1 MSDLR
6 RLVRTLSL
14 TGLVAVTAA
23 GCSPLDSAMVSIF
36 GRSMRVQPSVKP
48 YENPQ
53 LAPEGSVPFAAGNLA
68 PVGEW
73 NVGQPEGDPGV
84 PAPFTQ
90 AAMNVANPDP
100 RVLALENPI
109 PSSAASLARGEEMY
123 LRVCAP
129 CHGDAGDGQGYIVQ
143 SGAYPLVFSL
153 LADNVRAY
161 PDGYIY
167 GMIRVGR
174 GLMPSYGHQVTHQD
188 RWHIVN
194 YVRQLQ
200 GASPSTGA
208 AQAAPGDQ

>member
-6 RLVRTLSL
+6 RVVRSLAL
-14 TGLVAVTAA
+14 TGLVALTAA

-36 GRSMRVQPSVKP
+36 GRSMRVQPSLKP

-53 LAPEGSVPFAAGNLA
+53 LAPEGSVPFAAGNYA
-68 PVGEW
+68 PAGEW
-73 NVGQPEGDPGV
+73 NLGQPQGDAGV

-90 AAMNVANPDP
+90 AALNLANPDP
-100 RVLALENPI
+100 AVLGLVNPI
-109 PSSAASLARGEEMY
+109 APSAASLARGEQMY

-129 CHGDAGDGQGYIVQ
+129 CHGEAGDGQGYIVQ
-143 SGAYPLVFSL
+143 SGAYPLVFPL
-153 LADNVRAY
+153 TAPNVVGYA
-161 PDGYIY
+161 DGYIY

-174 GLMPSYGHQVTHQD
+174 GLMPAYGHQVTHQD
-188 RWHIVN
+188 RWNIVN